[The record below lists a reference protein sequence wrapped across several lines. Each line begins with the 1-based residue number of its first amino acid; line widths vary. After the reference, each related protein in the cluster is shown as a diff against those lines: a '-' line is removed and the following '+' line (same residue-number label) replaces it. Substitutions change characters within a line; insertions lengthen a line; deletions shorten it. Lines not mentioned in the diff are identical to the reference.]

1 MIKRW
6 KAMMWGTAAAGMLV
20 AGAAGAEAFNLRIGS
35 GHPSAPTVY
44 VNEVEK
50 FFVPEVVKRVKERTG
65 HTVTFTEA
73 YGGSVAKVN
82 ETVTAVESG
91 LLDIG
96 AFCFC
101 FELSRLP
108 LNNFPYWVPFGP
120 ESAAAAGRATR
131 KLYDEFPQLTTI
143 LEKKHGQ
150 KLLGLGGFDNYH
162 LGTTFAWEKLIDM
175 KGRKIGAAGINLPW
189 LQGSGAVGVSTT
201 LPEVYNSL
209 KSGVFEGIIMFP
221 SSYLGFKFYEPAP
234 NFKLISFGAVVVTG
248 LTMNLKSLGKLP
260 REVQAILIE
269 VGREYEVRQGE
280 LLDKSNA
287 EGLAKLR
294 AAGTKITEISADARR
309 AWADGLKEWPNKL
322 AKDADKLGLPGS
334 AVLKAY
340 IRNLT
345 AEGWAPPVEYPV
357 Q

>member
-6 KAMMWGTAAAGMLV
+6 KAMAWCMGAAGMLV
-20 AGAAGAEAFNLRIGS
+20 AGAAGAEAFKLRIGS

-44 VNEVEK
+44 VNEMEK

-65 HTVTFTEA
+65 HAITFTEA

-82 ETVTAVESG
+82 EIVTAVESG

-96 AFCFC
+96 GFCVC
-101 FELSRLP
+101 FEVPRLP

-120 ESAAAAGRATR
+120 GSAAAAGRATR
-131 KLYDEFPQLTTI
+131 KVYDEFPELTAA

-150 KLLGLGGFDNYH
+150 KLLGLGGVDNYH
-162 LGTTFAWEKLIDM
+162 LGTTFAWEKLTDM

-189 LQGSGAVGVSTT
+189 LQGSDAVGVSTT
-201 LPEVYNSL
+201 LPEAYNSL
-209 KSGVFEGIIMFP
+209 KSGVFEGIIMSP
-221 SSYLGFKFYEPAP
+221 SLYLGFKFYEPAP
-234 NFKLISFGAVVVTG
+234 NFKLVSLGATRIHA
-248 LTMNLKSLGKLP
+248 LTMNLTSLNKLP
-260 REVQAILIE
+260 KEVQAILIE
-269 VGREYEVRQGE
+269 VGREYEVRVGE

-309 AWADGLKEWPNKL
+309 AWADGLKEWPNKM
-322 AKDADKLGLPGS
+322 AKDADKAGLPGS

-340 IRNLT
+340 IRNLK